1 MYITPCVSICKI
13 VEGKCAGCGRTLE
26 EIAKWRS
33 YSDEKR
39 LEVMKRLG
47 YGIRRTKKQ
56 EKEN

>member
-33 YSDEKR
+33 YSDEER
-39 LEVMKRLG
+39 LQVMNRLG
-47 YGIRRTKKQ
+47 YGLRKNRRKST
-56 EKEN
+56 N